1 MRRFSKT
8 ALSLLISLLIVLG
21 QLPWISITVHAEPT
35 EELLTTITATGQEQ
49 ASYSTENVATISFSY
64 TANGSSSYYAG
75 WGWWGYGW
83 IATVTPADG
92 YKITKC
98 VFYDD
103 ANRTATDSEAPFVVK
118 TTEED
123 KEPQVNGTPIL
134 AYQSKGIKKI
144 EVYGYATSAAS
155 YSVTYNT
162 NGGTINSGNITEYT
176 EGTGATLPTDVTKE
190 GYVFVGWYDNES
202 LTGSS
207 VSEISETDTGD
218 KEYWAMW
225 VESLVGKTYPVDG
238 TGNLVI
244 ERATRFADGQ
254 GSTATVPSGTYAI
267 SFDNLTDS
275 TCLYRLSG
283 NRIYIANDTTKRI
296 KALTIVE
303 GTGLPGN
310 PYVFAF
316 LYDNPISITVNFS
329 VVNGLWDD
337 GTTTDKTVT
346 LTGYEGD
353 TLQLA
358 AGQIPAVGSNPDVTY
373 KAGSWDTTPTAGME
387 ITADT
392 TFTYTY
398 VAKTPIS
405 YTVTFNVE
413 NGSWNN
419 GGSDAQ
425 TVTLTGY
432 EGDTLTLAASQIPA
446 VGLNPD
452 ATYKAGS
459 WDTTPTAGMEIT
471 ADTTFTYTYAAKT
484 PISYT
489 VTFNVEN
496 GSWNNGGSD
505 AQTVTLTGY
514 EGDTLNL
521 AASQIPE
528 VGSNPDATYKAGS
541 WDTTPTA
548 GMVITAD
555 TTFTYT
561 YAAKTPISYTVT
573 FNVENGSWDEGGS
586 DAQTV
591 TLTGYEGD
599 TLTLAASQIPAVGS
613 NPDATYKAG
622 SWDTIPTAGMEI
634 TADTTFTY
642 SYVKD
647 NTAPITYTNTEGEG
661 SNYTLG
667 TNGTLTFRFSR
678 SENDAETIN
687 HFTGIKVD
695 NIEVSSSNYT
705 YSAGSV
711 IINLKPEYLQTLSVG
726 QHTLTAMFDD
736 GGDVTVNFTIVAAAQ
751 NTPTPTPAPTPAGT
765 AIASTGETFP
775 MTVLY
780 GIAMLI
786 ASVLCI
792 AVMSF
797 IKPKKYKVRK
807 VKL

>member
-35 EELLTTITATGQEQ
+35 EKLLTTITATGKEQ
-49 ASYSTENVATISFSY
+49 ANYSTENVATISFSY
-64 TANGSSSYYAG
+64 TASGSSSYYAG

-92 YKITKC
+92 YTITKC

-103 ANRTATDSEAPFVVK
+103 ANRTATDSEAPFVVE
-118 TTEED
+118 TTEEE

-144 EVYGYATSAAS
+144 EVYGYA
-155 YSVTYNT
+155 N
-162 NGGTINSGNITEYT
+162 
-176 EGTGATLPTDVTKE
+176 PTTVDVTGVSLNKTTTTLT
-190 GYVFVGWYDNES
+190 VGD
-202 LTGSS
+202 T
-207 VSEISETDTGD
+207 ET
-218 KEYWAMW
+218 
-225 VESLVGKTYPVDG
+225 L
-238 TGNLVI
+238 
-244 ERATRFADGQ
+244 
-254 GSTATVPSGTYAI
+254 TATVSPDDATDKSVTWSSDDTSVATVDPNGLVTAVGAGTANI
-267 SFDNLTDS
+267 TVTSNSDS
-275 TCLYRLSG
+275 TKNASCSVTVNPSTYNVLLTGGSNATISGGSTSQSELSG
-283 NRIYIANDTTKRI
+283 AMETVTYTANS
-296 KALTIVE
+296 
-303 GTGLPGN
+303 G
-310 PYVFAF
+310 YHFADF
-316 LYDNPISITVNFS
+316 TDITQNGITVTKTSDS
-329 VVNGLWDD
+329 VV
-337 GTTTDKTVT
+337 TVS
-346 LTGYEGD
+346 G
-353 TLQLA
+353 
-358 AGQIPAVGSNPDVTY
+358 I
-373 KAGSWDTTPTAGME
+373 PTADVN
-387 ITADT
+387 IVVPDAI
-392 TFTYTY
+392 
-398 VAKTPIS
+398 AKTQIS

-419 GGSDAQ
+419 G
-425 TVTLTGY
+425 V
-432 EGDTLTLAASQIPA
+432 
-446 VGLNPD
+446 
-452 ATYKAGS
+452 
-459 WDTTPTAGMEIT
+459 
-471 ADTTFTYTYAAKT
+471 
-484 PISYT
+484 
-489 VTFNVEN
+489 
-496 GSWNNGGSD
+496 
-505 AQTVTLTGY
+505 
-514 EGDTLNL
+514 
-521 AASQIPE
+521 
-528 VGSNPDATYKAGS
+528 
-541 WDTTPTA
+541 
-548 GMVITAD
+548 
-555 TTFTYT
+555 
-561 YAAKTPISYTVT
+561 
-573 FNVENGSWDEGGS
+573 S

-622 SWDTIPTAGMEI
+622 SWDTTPTAGMEI

-642 SYVKD
+642 SYVKE

-695 NIEVSSSNYT
+695 NVEVSSNNYT

-751 NTPTPTPAPTPAGT
+751 NTPTPTPTPTPSGT

-786 ASVLCI
+786 ASALCI

>member
-398 VAKTPIS
+398 
-405 YTVTFNVE
+405 
-413 NGSWNN
+413 
-419 GGSDAQ
+419 
-425 TVTLTGY
+425 
-432 EGDTLTLAASQIPA
+432 
-446 VGLNPD
+446 
-452 ATYKAGS
+452 
-459 WDTTPTAGMEIT
+459 
-471 ADTTFTYTYAAKT
+471 AAKT

>member
-1 MRRFSKT
+1 MRRFSKA

-35 EELLTTITATGQEQ
+35 EKLLTTITATGKEQ
-49 ASYSTENVATISFSY
+49 ASYSVENVASVSFSY
-64 TANGSSSYYAG
+64 TASGSSSYHAS

-83 IATVTPADG
+83 SATVNAAEG
-92 YKITKC
+92 YTITKC

-103 ANRTATDSEAPFVVK
+103 ANRTATDSEDPFVVE
-118 TTEED
+118 TTEEA

-144 EVYGYATSAAS
+144 EVYGYANPTTVD
-155 YSVTYNT
+155 VTGVSLNKET
-162 NGGTINSGNITEYT
+162 TTLTVGGTE
-176 EGTGATLPTDVTKE
+176 TL
-190 GYVFVGWYDNES
+190 
-202 LTGSS
+202 
-207 VSEISETDTGD
+207 
-218 KEYWAMW
+218 
-225 VESLVGKTYPVDG
+225 
-238 TGNLVI
+238 
-244 ERATRFADGQ
+244 
-254 GSTATVPSGTYAI
+254 TATVRPDDATDKSVTWSSNDTSVATVDPNGLVTAVGAGTANI
-267 SFDNLTDS
+267 TVTSNSDS
-275 TCLYRLSG
+275 TKNASCSVTVNPATYNVLLTGGSNATISGGSTSQSELSG
-283 NRIYIANDTTKRI
+283 AMETVTYTANS
-296 KALTIVE
+296 
-303 GTGLPGN
+303 G
-310 PYVFAF
+310 YHFADF
-316 LYDNPISITVNFS
+316 TDITQNGITVTKTSDS
-329 VVNGLWDD
+329 VV
-337 GTTTDKTVT
+337 TVS
-346 LTGYEGD
+346 G
-353 TLQLA
+353 
-358 AGQIPAVGSNPDVTY
+358 I
-373 KAGSWDTTPTAGME
+373 PTADVN
-387 ITADT
+387 IVVPDAI
-392 TFTYTY
+392 
-398 VAKTPIS
+398 AKTQIS

-419 GGSDAQ
+419 GVSDAQ

-446 VGLNPD
+446 VGSNPD

-489 VTFNVEN
+489 VTFNVAN
-496 GSWNNGGSD
+496 GSWN
-505 AQTVTLTGY
+505 
-514 EGDTLNL
+514 
-521 AASQIPE
+521 
-528 VGSNPDATYKAGS
+528 
-541 WDTTPTA
+541 
-548 GMVITAD
+548 
-555 TTFTYT
+555 
-561 YAAKTPISYTVT
+561 
-573 FNVENGSWDEGGS
+573 EGGS

-622 SWDTIPTAGMEI
+622 SWDTTPTAGMEI

-642 SYVKD
+642 SYVKE

-695 NIEVSSSNYT
+695 NVEVSSNNYT

-751 NTPTPTPAPTPAGT
+751 NTPTPTPTPTPSGT

-786 ASVLCI
+786 ASALCI

-797 IKPKKYKVRK
+797 IKPKKTR
-807 VKL
+807 